1 MGELTNE
8 QFAGDELVVKLGKLE
23 ENITVLKNQRNEF
36 NQLTKDS
43 LGLRNEINEEI
54 HQFLEKAKEF
64 TVKRDDLNTQ
74 VKQLKLQ
81 RKELYEGLQINKKAL
96 EEIVEK
102 EKLLEKGD
110 IQKKRRSM
118 SNLSSKID
126 KLEWNLQ
133 TSVLKPEEEREMIQI
148 LEKLSENLNRLAEEV
163 HITTHQTELWRKISS
178 SQKQINQLHSQ
189 IVDYAKESQIYHN
202 LMNQQFQQVNALRK
216 KANDYH
222 KDFLKNKKKADNYH
236 KDFLK
241 DFLKNKKKADNYHK
255 DFLSKVTEKNELKKQ
270 LKEAQ
275 NDHRK
280 KIRERIKSNI
290 QESVDKAFKKYE
302 NGENLSLEEFRLLV
316 ENGII

>member
-8 QFAGDELVVKLGKLE
+8 QFAGDDLVVKLSKLE

-54 HQFLEKAKEF
+54 HQLLEKAKEY

-74 VKQLKLQ
+74 VKQLKLKQ
-81 RKELYEGLQINKKAL
+81 KELFEGLHVNKEAL

-102 EKLLEKGD
+102 EKLLDKGD

-126 KLEWNLQ
+126 KLEWDLQ
-133 TSVLKPEEEREMIQI
+133 TSVLKPEEEKEMIQI
-148 LEKLSENLNRLAEEV
+148 LEKLSESLNRLAEEV
-163 HITTHQTELWRKISS
+163 HITTHQTELWKKISS
-178 SQKQINQLHSQ
+178 SQKQINKLHSQ

-236 KDFLK
+236 KDFL
-241 DFLKNKKKADNYHK
+241 
-255 DFLSKVTEKNELKKQ
+255 SKVTEKNELKKQ

-275 NDHRK
+275 NEHRK

-290 QESVDKAFKKYE
+290 QESVDKAFEKYE
-302 NGENLSLEEFRLLV
+302 NGENLSLDEFRLLV
-316 ENGII
+316 ENGMI

>member
-1 MGELTNE
+1 MGDLTSE
-8 QFAGDELVVKLGKLE
+8 QFAGDELVVKLSKLE
-23 ENITVLKNQRNEF
+23 ENITILKNQRNEF

-54 HQFLEKAKEF
+54 HQLLEKAKEF

-74 VKQLKLQ
+74 VKQLKLK
-81 RKELYEGLQINKKAL
+81 RKELYEDLQVNKKAL

-126 KLEWNLQ
+126 KLEWDLQ
-133 TSVLKPEEEREMIQI
+133 TSVLKPEEEKEMIQI

-178 SQKQINQLHSQ
+178 SQKQINQLHSK

-222 KDFLKNKKKADNYH
+222 
-236 KDFLK
+236 K

-302 NGENLSLEEFRLLV
+302 NGESLSLDEFRLLV
-316 ENGII
+316 ENGMI

>member
-236 KDFLK
+236 KDFL
-241 DFLKNKKKADNYHK
+241 
-255 DFLSKVTEKNELKKQ
+255 SKVTEKNELKKQ

>member
-8 QFAGDELVVKLGKLE
+8 QFAGDDLVVKLSKLE

-54 HQFLEKAKEF
+54 HQLLEKAKEY

-74 VKQLKLQ
+74 VKQLKLKQ
-81 RKELYEGLQINKKAL
+81 KELFEGLHVNKEAL

-102 EKLLEKGD
+102 EKLLDKGD

-126 KLEWNLQ
+126 KLEWDLQ
-133 TSVLKPEEEREMIQI
+133 TSVLKPEEEKEMIQI
-148 LEKLSENLNRLAEEV
+148 LEKLSESLNRLAEEV
-163 HITTHQTELWRKISS
+163 HITTHQTELWKKISS
-178 SQKQINQLHSQ
+178 SQKQINKLHSQ

-202 LMNQQFQQVNALRK
+202 LMNQHFQQVNALRK

-222 KDFLKNKKKADNYH
+222 KDFLN
-236 KDFLK
+236 
-241 DFLKNKKKADNYHK
+241 NKKKADNYHK

-275 NDHRK
+275 NEHRK

-290 QESVDKAFKKYE
+290 QESVDKAFEKYE
-302 NGENLSLEEFRLLV
+302 NGENLSLDEFRLLV
-316 ENGII
+316 ENGMI

>member
-8 QFAGDELVVKLGKLE
+8 QFAGDELVVKLGRLE

-81 RKELYEGLQINKKAL
+81 RKELYEGLQVNKKAL

-110 IQKKRRSM
+110 VQKKRRSM

-126 KLEWNLQ
+126 KLEWDLQ
-133 TSVLKPEEEREMIQI
+133 TSVLKPEEEKEMIQI

-189 IVDYAKESQIYHN
+189 IVDNAKESQIYHN

-222 KDFLKNKKKADNYH
+222 
-236 KDFLK
+236 K

-302 NGENLSLEEFRLLV
+302 NGKNLSLEEFRLLV
-316 ENGII
+316 ENGLI

>member
-1 MGELTNE
+1 MGELTDE
-8 QFAGDELVVKLGKLE
+8 QFASDDLVVKLGKLE
-23 ENITVLKNQRNEF
+23 ENITVFKNQRNEF

-54 HQFLEKAKEF
+54 HQLLEKAKGF

-74 VKQLKLQ
+74 VKQLKLK
-81 RKELYEGLQINKKAL
+81 RKELYDGLQVNKKAL

-126 KLEWNLQ
+126 KIEWDLQ
-133 TSVLKPEEEREMIQI
+133 TSVLKPEEEKEMIQI

-163 HITTHQTELWRKISS
+163 HITTHQTELWKKISS

-189 IVDYAKESQIYHN
+189 IVDYAKESQICHN
-202 LMNQQFQQVNALRK
+202 IMNQHFQQVNALRK
-216 KANDYH
+216 KANNYH
-222 KDFLKNKKKADNYH
+222 KDFLNNKKKADNYH
-236 KDFLK
+236 KE
-241 DFLKNKKKADNYHK
+241 
-255 DFLSKVTEKNELKKQ
+255 FLSKITEKNELKKQ

-275 NDHRK
+275 NEHRK
-280 KIRERIKSNI
+280 KIRDRIKSNI
-290 QESVDKAFKKYE
+290 QKSVDKAFKKYE
-302 NGENLSLEEFRLLV
+302 NGENLSLDEFRLLV
-316 ENGII
+316 ENGLI

>member
-1 MGELTNE
+1 MGELTDE

-23 ENITVLKNQRNEF
+23 ENITVFKNQRNEF

-54 HQFLEKAKEF
+54 HQLLEKAEEF

-74 VKQLKLQ
+74 VKQLKLK
-81 RKELYEGLQINKKAL
+81 RKELYEGLQVNKKAL

-126 KLEWNLQ
+126 KLEWDLQ
-133 TSVLKPEEEREMIQI
+133 TSVLKPEEEKEMIQI

-236 KDFLK
+236 KDFL
-241 DFLKNKKKADNYHK
+241 
-255 DFLSKVTEKNELKKQ
+255 SKVTEKNELKKQ

-275 NDHRK
+275 NDHRR

-302 NGENLSLEEFRLLV
+302 NGENLSLDEFRLLV
-316 ENGII
+316 ENGMI